1 MEGKGELP
9 SADSKT
15 QFDGST
21 VVDTYAGEE
30 VSAGTSQLI
39 HIDPENE
46 AAAFRKFDNYVL
58 PVSVIFQ
65 VLSSLDRNN
74 LGNARVFGFDEEIG
88 LTGGQ
93 FGNINTLSSVCT
105 IVFEMPW
112 VLAVRKFG
120 AKAALGTA
128 FLLVSNIS
136 ELVNHF
142 YSACD
147 SISNLCVEQLD

>member
-1 MEGKGELP
+1 MELEVASNGCLDAGLFEL
-9 SADSKT
+9 ALVAL
-15 QFDGST
+15 G
-21 VVDTYAGEE
+21 AG
-30 VSAGTSQLI
+30 VA
-39 HIDPENE
+39 E
-46 AAAFRKFDNYVL
+46 APL
-58 PVSVIFQ
+58 ESPMVIRMNS
-65 VLSSLDRNN
+65 LKIPSSLYDSC
-74 LGNARVFGFDEEIG
+74 IG
-88 LTGGQ
+88 LAGCEYKA
-93 FGNINTLSSVCT
+93 LT

-128 FLLVSNIS
+128 FLLVSNVG